1 MKECQKTKKQKKKR
15 KEKKKEEEFMQE
27 FPNLQYLSYFLS
39 HKLWIV
45 IYHFYTNL
53 LIFFPTIYIQ

>member
-1 MKECQKTKKQKKKR
+1 MKECQKTKKQKSKKKKK

-39 HKLWIV
+39 HKL
-45 IYHFYTNL
+45 
-53 LIFFPTIYIQ
+53 